1 MRLVKQVGIE
11 KMPEKGM
18 MVVAVDCRF
27 FHDGSIEV
35 KKVQVNEQ
43 WLAVEQ
49 GRQWVDRVGRHVLV
63 KIGGGPVQELWL
75 RADTMTWVL
84 RPSGRPPRQVV

>member
-1 MRLVKQVGIE
+1 
-11 KMPEKGM
+11 MPEQGM
-18 MVVAVDCRF
+18 IMVAVDCRF
-27 FHDGSIEV
+27 LHDGSIEV
-35 KKVQVNEQ
+35 KNVQIDGQ

-63 KIGGGPVQELWL
+63 KIGSGPVQELWL

-84 RPSGRPPRQVV
+84 RPSGSPRRQVV